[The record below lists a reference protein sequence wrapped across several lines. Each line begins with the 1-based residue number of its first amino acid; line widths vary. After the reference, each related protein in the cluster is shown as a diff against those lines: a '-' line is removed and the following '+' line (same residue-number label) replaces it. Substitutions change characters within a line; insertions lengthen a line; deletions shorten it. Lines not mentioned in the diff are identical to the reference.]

1 MTGSHSIRLI
11 TQDDKEISFDCGA
24 DENLIDAAAKA
35 DITLPAVCHEGNC
48 GACHGH
54 CRSGDYV
61 QESHSA
67 GALSEQDEGHGGILM
82 CRTHPRGDM
91 VVEVTSD
98 LSHITSGPV
107 PEPVCE
113 VLAVDDMGGQVRR
126 LLLKVLPDESGVVHS
141 EFEPGQFMELEVP
154 GTDIRRAYSISNAPN
169 WSGELEF
176 MIRLQPDGKFS
187 SWLIDGAKVGD
198 RLNTKGPEGSF
209 LLHQAGIAPRRFVA
223 GGTGV
228 APMLSMLRQMAEFQ
242 EPHESHLYFGLTTEA
257 DLFAIDEIEE
267 LKASVPNLTAEVCIW
282 KPTADWQGFTG
293 SPVDAFK
300 RDLQADLAKGIKP
313 DVYLCGPP
321 GLIDAAEA
329 AADELGLP
337 YSSLF
342 SERFLPG

>member
-1 MTGSHSIRLI
+1 MSQTYSICLN
-11 TQDDKEISFDCGA
+11 TQDGKEISFDCAA
-24 DENLIDAAAKA
+24 DENLIDAAAQA
-35 DITLPAVCHEGNC
+35 NITLPAVCHEGNC

-54 CRSGDYV
+54 CKSGEYE
-61 QESHSA
+61 QKSHSS
-67 GALSEQDEGHGGILM
+67 GALSEQDEEHGGILM
-82 CRTHPRGDM
+82 CRTFPRGDM
-91 VVEVTSD
+91 IVEVTSD

-113 VLAVDDMGGQVRR
+113 VLAVDDMGGNVCR
-126 LLLKVLPDESGVVHS
+126 LLLKVLPDEQGAINA
-141 EFEPGQFMELEVP
+141 EFEPGQFMELEIP

-176 MIRLQPDGKFS
+176 MIRLQPHGKFS
-187 SWLIDGAKVGD
+187 SWLLNDAKVGD
-198 RLNTKGPEGSF
+198 QLNTKGPEGSF

-242 EPHESHLYFGLTTEA
+242 ETHESHLYFGLTSEE

-267 LKASVPNLTAEVCIW
+267 LKASVANLTAEVCIW
-282 KPTADWQGFTG
+282 KPTATWQGFRG

-300 RDLQADLAKGIKP
+300 RDLEADLAKGIKP

-321 GLIDAAEA
+321 GLIDAAEKVA
-329 AADELGLP
+329 EELGLP
-337 YSSLF
+337 HTSLF